1 MIKINVMSHEYY
13 PEAKI
18 VNLCINH
25 KFKQVILFFG
35 RLLERLNLR
44 FFRQELRC
52 NPFHGIRFWLAK
64 LPGEITTFL
73 LEKGG
78 DPVGNHPQQ
87 KLQGD
92 ASRYRHDDMY
102 VFVFAYN
109 ISIITSMKKY
119 VESVVY
125 VAVSM
130 HKLLQRLTARVVI
143 TRCIFVTGWWFQAF
157 LIFNPYLG
165 KWSNLTNIFQMGWNH
180 QLVCNACFPF
190 DSSILPLVFGTDRGI
205 SKEIMTDPSKSF
217 PFLRLSSPVELRC
230 CL

>member
-1 MIKINVMSHEYY
+1 MSHEYY

-18 VNLCINH
+18 VNLYICIDH
-25 KFKQVILFFG
+25 KFKQVILFWEVVK
-35 RLLERLNLR
+35 ERLNLR

-73 LEKGG
+73 LEKSG

-109 ISIITSMKKY
+109 ISIITSMNKY
-119 VESVVY
+119 IESVVY

-165 KWSNLTNIFQMGWNH
+165 KWSNLTDIFQMGWNH

-190 DSSILPLVFGTDRGI
+190 DSSILPLVFVLRGI
-205 SKEIMTDPSKSF
+205 SRNHDRPFKVCI

>member
-1 MIKINVMSHEYY
+1 MSHEYY

-18 VNLCINH
+18 VNLYICIDH
-25 KFKQVILFFG
+25 KFKQVILFWEVVGASQPEIFSAG
-35 RLLERLNLR
+35 VTL
-44 FFRQELRC
+44 QSISW
-52 NPFHGIRFWLAK
+52 NPFLIGNP

-119 VESVVY
+119 IESVVY

-130 HKLLQRLTARVVI
+130 HKLLQRLTERVVI

-165 KWSNLTNIFQMGWNH
+165 KWSNLTNILQMGWNH
-180 QLVCNACFPF
+180 QLVCNARFPF
-190 DSSILPLVFGTDRGI
+190 DSSI
-205 SKEIMTDPSKSF
+205 
-217 PFLRLSSPVELRC
+217 
-230 CL
+230 